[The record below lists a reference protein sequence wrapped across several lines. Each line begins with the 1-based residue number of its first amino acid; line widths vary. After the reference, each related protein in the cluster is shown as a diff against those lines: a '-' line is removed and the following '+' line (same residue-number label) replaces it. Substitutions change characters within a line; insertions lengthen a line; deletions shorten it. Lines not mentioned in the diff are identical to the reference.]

1 MKKGKEALGEMHF
14 GFKEGGELRCLVALW
29 GGVFR
34 NGAKAACIEEIG
46 SLRLAFERVD
56 YLYHGS
62 PYFV

>member
-1 MKKGKEALGEMHF
+1 MSSGS
-14 GFKEGGELRCLVALW
+14 V

-34 NGAKAACIEEIG
+34 NGANAACIEEIG